1 MIIWIDAQLP
11 PTLATWLVETFGV
24 TAISLKELGLR
35 DAKDIEIFE
44 AATQPNLVIMT
55 KDSDFV
61 DLVCRLGAPPQI
73 LWITCGNVTNQNLRR
88 LLNSTFLN
96 AIDRLSKEKSWWKL
110 VNDLIDGSA
119 NRYTTKFYKFLPL
132 V

>member
-11 PTLATWLVETFGV
+11 PTLAEWIVETFGV
-24 TAISLKELGLR
+24 TAVSLRELGLR

-44 AATQPNLVIMT
+44 AARQPNVVIMS

-73 LWITCGNVTNQNLRR
+73 LWLTCGNVTNRNLKQ
-88 LLNSTFLN
+88 LLKATLLI
-96 AIDRLSKEKSWWKL
+96 AINQLQQGEL
-110 VNDLIDGSA
+110 VVEIGG
-119 NRYTTKFYKFLPL
+119 
-132 V
+132 

>member
-11 PTLATWLVETFGV
+11 PTLAEWIAETFGV
-24 TAISLKELGLR
+24 NAVSLRELGLR

-44 AATQPNLVIMT
+44 SAKQPNVVIMS

-73 LWITCGNVTNQNLRR
+73 LWLTCGNVTNRNLRE
-88 LLNSTFLN
+88 LLTATLPE
-96 AIDRLSKEKSWWKL
+96 AITQL
-110 VNDLIDGSA
+110 
-119 NRYTTKFYKFLPL
+119 
-132 V
+132 